1 MKTIKYLLLG
11 AAMATF
17 TTNAVAQN
25 EHQAVIDQVTK
36 IIESK
41 AADTESQVK
50 DIFKANKKNA
60 DVLTAIGRAYFNIND
75 TANAQKYAELA
86 VKRNQGFGAAYVLLG
101 DIAVKKD
108 DGGAASQWYQN
119 AIYFDKK
126 NPEGYRR
133 YAQINSKVDPAGS
146 VATLEQ
152 LRAERP
158 DYPVDLISAEI
169 WDKAGNLNK
178 ALSYY
183 EKVDKGQMEDYQLVS
198 FALDYFLKGEFDK
211 SFSVSSFGNSKF
223 PKNAALNRISFYNL
237 TNLKRY
243 DEALN
248 YANALFNS
256 SENVKI
262 SESDHLYYGYAYLGK
277 KDYDNAIAEFQK
289 SIELNTDNA
298 TDKSDALKN
307 ISTAYQN
314 KSDYTNAANYYDQY
328 LKSLKEISASDYA
341 GLASIYLTQASEVK
355 GAEQTAAYKK
365 ADQIYSELAEKFPS
379 VKDFATLWRARIN
392 SYMDPDM
399 KTYGAKPYY
408 QALAESLSANAANLD
423 ASDKSHL
430 LEAYQY
436 LGFYFYK
443 IDNKTE
449 YTKYWN
455 KVLEL
460 DPTNTTAK
468 QVLGK

>member
-1 MKTIKYLLLG
+1 
-11 AAMATF
+11 
-17 TTNAVAQN
+17 
-25 EHQAVIDQVTK
+25 
-36 IIESK
+36 
-41 AADTESQVK
+41 
-50 DIFKANKKNA
+50 
-60 DVLTAIGRAYFNIND
+60 
-75 TANAQKYAELA
+75 
-86 VKRNQGFGAAYVLLG
+86 
-101 DIAVKKD
+101 
-108 DGGAASQWYQN
+108 
-119 AIYFDKK
+119 
-126 NPEGYRR
+126 
-133 YAQINSKVDPAGS
+133 
-146 VATLEQ
+146 
-152 LRAERP
+152 
-158 DYPVDLISAEI
+158 
-169 WDKAGNLNK
+169 
-178 ALSYY
+178 
-183 EKVDKGQMEDYQLVS
+183 
-198 FALDYFLKGEFDK
+198 
-211 SFSVSSFGNSKF
+211 
-223 PKNAALNRISFYNL
+223 
-237 TNLKRY
+237 
-243 DEALN
+243 LN